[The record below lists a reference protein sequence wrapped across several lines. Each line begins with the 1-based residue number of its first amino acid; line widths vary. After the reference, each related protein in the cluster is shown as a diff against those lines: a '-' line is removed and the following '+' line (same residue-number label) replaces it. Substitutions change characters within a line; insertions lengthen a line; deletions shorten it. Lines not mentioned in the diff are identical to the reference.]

1 MERAAMRF
9 LLTNDDGPGVPGLAA
24 LQRAVADLGETVV
37 VVPRDGIASRGHGV
51 TRDAVLSI
59 ERTADR
65 QYVVDGLPAD
75 CVRLAMTVLRDQ
87 VGSIDWVL
95 AGINHGANLGVDVYY
110 SGTVGAAREAAILGL
125 PAVALSQYYRPGIE
139 PDWARAQR
147 WAGSIVR
154 QMVERS
160 DAQAVLWNVNFP
172 ALRADQKLKGVAACP
187 VSTDPAPV
195 VYENV
200 QPVGQS
206 RSAVRYAGVYAD
218 RAAGNDTDVQ
228 RLFAGWITVTA
239 LRLDATADASTPAFP
254 NPE

>member
-1 MERAAMRF
+1 MRF
-9 LLTNDDGPGVPGLAA
+9 LLTNDDGPDVAGLTT
-24 LQRAVADLGETVV
+24 LQRAVADLGESVIF
-37 VVPRDGIASRGHGV
+37 VPRDGTASRGHGV

-75 CVRLAMTVLRDQ
+75 CVRLALTVLREQ
-87 VGSIDWVL
+87 IGPIDWVL

-110 SGTVGAAREAAILGL
+110 SGTVGAAREAVILGL
-125 PAVALSQYYRPGIE
+125 PAVALSQYYKPGIE
-139 PDWARAQR
+139 PDWARAGR

-160 DAQAVLWNVNFP
+160 DAQPVLWNVNFP
-172 ALRADQKLKGVAACP
+172 ALRADQKLSGVTACP
-187 VSTDPAPV
+187 VSTDPVPV

-200 QPVGQS
+200 QPVEQGRAS
-206 RSAVRYAGVYAD
+206 VRYTGVYAD
-218 RAAGNDTDVQ
+218 RAAGNDTDVE
-228 RLFAGWITVTA
+228 RLFAGWISVTA
-239 LRLDATADASTPAFP
+239 LRLDATADASEAAFC

>member
-1 MERAAMRF
+1 MRF
-9 LLTNDDGPGVPGLAA
+9 LLTNDDGPDVAGLAA
-24 LQRAVADLGETVV
+24 LRRAVADLGESVTVV
-37 VVPRDGIASRGHGV
+37 SRDGTASRGHGV
-51 TRDAVLSI
+51 TRDAVLSV

-75 CVRLAMTVLRDQ
+75 CVRLALTVLREE
-87 VGSIDWVL
+87 VGPIDWVL

-110 SGTVGAAREAAILGL
+110 SGTVGAAREGAILGL
-125 PAVALSQYYRPGIE
+125 PAVALSQYYKPGIE
-139 PDWARAQR
+139 SDWARAQR

-154 QMVERS
+154 QMVERA

-172 ALRADQKLKGVAACP
+172 ALRADQKLRGVAACS

-200 QPVGQS
+200 QPVGQGQL
-206 RSAVRYAGVYAD
+206 AVRYAGVYGD
-218 RAAGNDTDVQ
+218 RAANEDTDVQ
-228 RLFAGWITVTA
+228 RLFAGWITVTP
-239 LRLDATADASTPAFP
+239 LRLDATADAAQPAFR

>member
-1 MERAAMRF
+1 MRF
-9 LLTNDDGPGVPGLAA
+9 LLTNDDGPDVAGLAA
-24 LQRAVADLGETVV
+24 LQRAVADLGESTV
-37 VVPRDGIASRGHGV
+37 VVPRDGTASRGHAV

-75 CVRLAMTVLRDQ
+75 CVRLALTVLRDQ
-87 VGSIDWVL
+87 IGPIDWVL

-125 PAVALSQYYRPGIE
+125 SAIALSQYYRRGVE
-139 PDWARAQR
+139 PDWARTER

-154 QMVERS
+154 QMVDRS
-160 DAQAVLWNVNFP
+160 DAQAALWNVNFP
-172 ALRADQKLKGVAACP
+172 ALPADQKLTGVAVCP
-187 VSTDPAPV
+187 VSTDPVPV

-200 QPVGQS
+200 QPVGQG
-206 RSAVRYAGVYAD
+206 RLAVRYTGVYAD
-218 RAAGNDTDVQ
+218 RAARTDTDVQ
-228 RLFAGWITVTA
+228 RLFAGWITVTP
-239 LRLDATADASTPAFP
+239 LRLDATADASEPAFR